1 MDDPGVAA
9 AALRELL
16 ATTVRELVASNAR
29 DEALAVVKEP
39 RGFGPIKTSV
49 RMAPVG
55 RAFRLGVLLLTRD
68 ASLFA
73 TGKITRAIE
82 PGRPQALSLSVE
94 QRRADR
100 MAASRGHFA
109 LGEVVNYE
117 YTPIALDP
125 ESLARGSGP
134 LSLEGTD
141 VYVRWG
147 PALAERRLL
156 PAYLVDRAEMLHQE

>member
-1 MDDPGVAA
+1 MRS
-9 AALRELL
+9 LS
-16 ATTVRELVASNAR
+16 ASNAR

-39 RGFGPIKTSV
+39 HGIGPLRTSL

-55 RAFRLGVLLLTRD
+55 RAWRLGVLLLTRD
-68 ASLFA
+68 GTLYA

-94 QRRADR
+94 QRRTDR
-100 MAASRGHFA
+100 MAASRGRFA

-117 YTPIALDP
+117 YTPIAQDP

-134 LSLEGTD
+134 LTLEGAS
-141 VYVRWG
+141 VFVRWG
-147 PALAERRLL
+147 SALGERRPL
-156 PAYLVDRAEMLHQE
+156 PAYLADRAEMLRES